1 MTQFRHCVLE
11 VINYLPKKSFDLN
24 RDLNRQD
31 LNRDL
36 NRQDLNWPTLAQE
49 IHYILKHHIYNAVI
63 REESQAVQCYV
74 MLSRVLSESVEMD
87 LWN

>member
-11 VINYLPKKSFDLN
+11 VINYLPKKSF
-24 RDLNRQD
+24 D